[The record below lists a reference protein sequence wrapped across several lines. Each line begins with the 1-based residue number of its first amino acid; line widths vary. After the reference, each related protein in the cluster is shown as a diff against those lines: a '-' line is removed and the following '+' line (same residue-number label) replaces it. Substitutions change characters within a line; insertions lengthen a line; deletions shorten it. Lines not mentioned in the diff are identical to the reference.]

1 MTSSVGAVFNVVEE
15 IKPQN
20 NIYDESYWSNPE
32 LDEGSFPYLRSNT
45 IAERAAWDFIDAL
58 PVEQKFELVT
68 ICPGFVVG
76 PPLRKDNFTSAFW
89 VKRLLEGQMMEIS
102 ATHFPAVD
110 VRDVAE
116 AHLLALKNDDAAN
129 RRYILVH
136 STPCWQD
143 YVTPIAVKY
152 RRIGWPITK
161 NFLPQDSRE

>member
-1 MTSSVGAVFNVVEE
+1 
-15 IKPQN
+15 
-20 NIYDESYWSNPE
+20 
-32 LDEGSFPYLRSNT
+32 
-45 IAERAAWDFIDAL
+45 
-58 PVEQKFELVT
+58 
-68 ICPGFVVG
+68 
-76 PPLRKDNFTSAFW
+76 
-89 VKRLLEGQMMEIS
+89 MEIS